1 MIRPALDA
9 LLSLPWAICRARDGA
24 AARPRHPAVFK
35 IISLYCS
42 SRNNKRQALWFCCLS
57 VCRAIKRPY
66 LPFCAFALRVVF
78 AFDTQSVTFL
88 LQSRCIALR

>member
-1 MIRPALDA
+1 MHCCHSLGQFAAPETARRLARGT
-9 LLSLPWAICRARDGA
+9 LL
-24 AARPRHPAVFK
+24 FK